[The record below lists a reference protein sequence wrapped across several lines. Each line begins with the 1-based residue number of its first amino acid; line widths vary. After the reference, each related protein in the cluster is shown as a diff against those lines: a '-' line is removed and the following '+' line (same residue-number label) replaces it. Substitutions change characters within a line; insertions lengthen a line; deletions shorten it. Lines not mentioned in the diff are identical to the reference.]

1 MVHLFDNYASF
12 ANEIF
17 GQLLS
22 NYSRYEANLNMKPVS
37 FFTHPVQTRRSNVTR
52 MREA

>member
-1 MVHLFDNYASF
+1 MGSLFDNYASF

-37 FFTHPVQTRRSNVTR
+37 FFTHPVQTPRLKVTC
-52 MREA
+52 MRKA